1 MNASQANSPERTAAI
16 TGGTVDAVTA
26 VPLPEGRNHEA
37 QQQLE
42 LVELVVPSGGRGGA
56 AASPAV
62 PRIRW
67 LP

>member
-1 MNASQANSPERTAAI
+1 MAVNAPQANSPERTAAI
-16 TGGTVDAVTA
+16 AGGTVDAVAA
-26 VPLPEGRNHEA
+26 VPLPERRDHEA

-42 LVELVVPSGGRGGA
+42 LGAPSDRRGGA
-56 AASPAV
+56 AAPPAV

>member
-1 MNASQANSPERTAAI
+1 VAVNAPQANSPERTAAI
-16 TGGTVDAVTA
+16 AGGTVDAVAA
-26 VPLPEGRNHEA
+26 VPLPERRDHEA

-42 LVELVVPSGGRGGA
+42 LGAPSDRRGGA
-56 AASPAV
+56 AAPPAV

>member
-1 MNASQANSPERTAAI
+1 VNARQAKSPERTAAI
-16 TGGTVDAVTA
+16 AGGTVDAVTA

-42 LVELVVPSGGRGGA
+42 LVAPSDGRGGA
-56 AASPAV
+56 AAPSAV

>member
-1 MNASQANSPERTAAI
+1 VAVNAPQANSPNRTAAI
-16 TGGTVDAVTA
+16 TGGTADAVAA
-26 VPLPEGRNHEA
+26 VPLPERRDHEA

-42 LVELVVPSGGRGGA
+42 LVAPSGGRGGA
-56 AASPAV
+56 AAPPPV

>member
-1 MNASQANSPERTAAI
+1 MAVNASQANSPERTAAI
-16 TGGTVDAVTA
+16 SGGTVDAVAA

-42 LVELVVPSGGRGGA
+42 LVAPSDGTGGA
-56 AASPAV
+56 AAPPAV

>member
-1 MNASQANSPERTAAI
+1 VNASQANSPERTAAI
-16 TGGTVDAVTA
+16 SGGTVDAVAA

-42 LVELVVPSGGRGGA
+42 LVAPSDGRGGA
-56 AASPAV
+56 AAPPSV
-62 PRIRW
+62 LRIRW

>member
-1 MNASQANSPERTAAI
+1 VGVNPPQANSPERTAAI
-16 TGGTVDAVTA
+16 RGGTVEAVAA
-26 VPLPEGRNHEA
+26 VPWPERRNHEA

-42 LVELVVPSGGRGGA
+42 LGASSDGRGGA
-56 AASPAV
+56 GAPPAA

>member
-1 MNASQANSPERTAAI
+1 MAVNAPQANSPERTAAI
-16 TGGTVDAVTA
+16 TGGTVDAVAA
-26 VPLPEGRNHEA
+26 VPLPERRNHEA

-42 LVELVVPSGGRGGA
+42 LVAPSDGMGGA
-56 AASPAV
+56 TTPPAV